1 MGILEIVLVLS
12 ALLCAL
18 VAGFLF
24 AFAFVVMPGI
34 QELNDRNFLTAFQ
47 VMDRVIQRNQPCFI
61 TVWVGSA
68 AAVASATL
76 LSFWH
81 LVGID
86 HLLLMSVGA
95 IYLIGVQLPS
105 ATVNIPLNNRIQKL
119 DVDSL
124 SKSDVSQERNRFE
137 GQWNKWNRIR
147 TICAALALILL
158 ITLILKL

>member
-12 ALLCAL
+12 AVLCAL

-24 AFAFVVMPGI
+24 AFACVVMPGI
-34 QELNDRNFLTAFQ
+34 RELNDRDFLSAFQ
-47 VMDRVIQRNQPCFI
+47 VMDRVIQRNQPCFMM
-61 TVWVGSA
+61 VWVGSV

-86 HLLLMSVGA
+86 HLLLMSAGA
-95 IYLIGVQLPS
+95 IYLIGVQLPT
-105 ATVNIPLNNRIQKL
+105 ATVNIPLNNRVQKL
-119 DVDSL
+119 DVNSL
-124 SKSDVSQERNRFE
+124 SESDVSEERTRFE
-137 GQWNKWNRIR
+137 SQWNKWNRIR
-147 TICAALALILL
+147 TICAALTLILL